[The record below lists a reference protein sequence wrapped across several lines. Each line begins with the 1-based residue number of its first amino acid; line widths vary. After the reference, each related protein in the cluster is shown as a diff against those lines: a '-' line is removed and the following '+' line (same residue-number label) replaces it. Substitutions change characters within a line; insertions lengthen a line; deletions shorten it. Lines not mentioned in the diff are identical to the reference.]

1 MANWLKDNYVILTGA
16 AGGIGKALAK
26 ILVTAYGARVIGIGR
41 TESKLQALQ
50 AELGNSFSYYTFDIS
65 VKENWD
71 FFRTDLEKTGVRPV
85 LLINNAGVFP
95 TFKKALD
102 TQEETLKS
110 VMQTNFFAVTYAV
123 QALTPLLVGV
133 GKLKPAVFNICSSA
147 ALCTVVGTCAYTAS
161 KAALKGYTEALQL
174 EERDNLHVGIIFPG
188 TTKTELF
195 RNEENMDESILNAFS
210 VSAEKM
216 SASIARAIYKRKYHA
231 VIGIDAHLM
240 NAVAKLAP
248 ASGLA
253 LIRWV
258 MKNSKSKVFSQV
270 FDFEKEEKKDLEL

>member
-26 ILVTAYGARVIGIGR
+26 ILITRYGARVIGIGR

-50 AELGNSFSYYTFDIS
+50 AELGDSFSYYAFDIA
-65 VKENWD
+65 VKENWES
-71 FFRTDLEKTGVRPV
+71 FRAELEKTEIRPV
-85 LLINNAGVFP
+85 LLINNAGIFP

-102 TQEETLKS
+102 TEEDLLKS
-110 VMQTNFFAVTYAV
+110 VMQTNFYAVTYAV
-123 QALTPLLVGV
+123 QALTPLLAGV
-133 GKLKPAVFNICSSA
+133 GKLKPAIFNVCSSA

-195 RNEENMDESILNAFS
+195 RNEENMEDSILNTFS
-210 VSAEKM
+210 VSAERM
-216 SASIARAIYKRKYHA
+216 SAAIARAIYTRKYHA
-231 VIGIDAHLM
+231 VIGADAHLM
-240 NAVAKLAP
+240 NTAAKLAP

-258 MKNSKSKVFSQV
+258 MKTSKSKVFSQV
-270 FDFEKEEKKDLEL
+270 FDYEK